1 MRSAGMYILPFMI
14 DMLCKSLRVEVVNK
28 KVIDDLEKENKN
40 YVFAF
45 WHGTMLLP
53 WYLQRNKKFTAL
65 ISKSRDG
72 DLLSRVLKY
81 FNYETVRGSSSTGGD
96 IALGILVDFGK
107 NKKSIAITP
116 DGPRGPAYKMKAG
129 AVIAAKKCGI
139 PLIIAGTAYKK
150 KRVLKS
156 WDKFEVPEFFTRSRI
171 ILSDA
176 IYIDK
181 DLSYEETSAVIEQC
195 EAKMNHLQKTAGEF

>member
-1 MRSAGMYILPFMI
+1 MRSTGMYILPFLI
-14 DMLCKSLRVEVVNK
+14 DMLCKSLRAEIVNK

-53 WYLQRNKKFTAL
+53 WYLQRNKKFAAL
-65 ISKSRDG
+65 ISRSRDG

-81 FNYETVRGSSSTGGD
+81 YNYETVRGSSSTGGD
-96 IALGILVDFGK
+96 VALGILVDFGK

-139 PLIIAGTAYKK
+139 PLVFAGTAYKK

-156 WDKFEVPEFFTRSRI
+156 WDKFEVPKFFTESRI

-176 IYIDK
+176 LYIDK
-181 DLSYEETSAVIEQC
+181 NLSYEETSAVIKQC
-195 EAKMNHLQKTAGEF
+195 EEKMNHLQKTAGEF